1 MPLHDPLLPLAP
13 VLDPILD
20 PLTIRA
26 TRAIQ
31 SVLRGPPLRAEHAR
45 SRERALA
52 DVIAKYRPLALATR
66 DSFRPDPGCP
76 ASTVRGG

>member
-1 MPLHDPLLPLAP
+1 MGFHDPLLPLAP
-13 VLDPILD
+13 VLDPIFD

-31 SVLRGPPLRAEHAR
+31 KVLKGPPLRAEHAR

-52 DVIAKYRPLALATR
+52 AVVA
-66 DSFRPDPGCP
+66 
-76 ASTVRGG
+76 